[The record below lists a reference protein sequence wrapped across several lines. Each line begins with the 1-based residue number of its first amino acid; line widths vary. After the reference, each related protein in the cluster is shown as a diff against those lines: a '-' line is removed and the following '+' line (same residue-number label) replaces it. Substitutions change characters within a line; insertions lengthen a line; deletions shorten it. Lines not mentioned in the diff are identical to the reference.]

1 MRSVLLAYD
10 GSDSAR
16 LAATFA
22 IEMTGRYNAHL
33 HVLCVAAERD
43 LGLEMDTQSL
53 VDQEMTHC
61 EDILAG
67 LDFGTIE
74 NATAGVAVGN
84 AAEEI
89 IRYARE
95 YDIDHIVVGH
105 RGHGLLDRWMIG
117 SVARH
122 VVAFAPCA
130 VTVVRDPPPDEAGG
144 SVNLVEAGK

>member
-1 MRSVLLAYD
+1 MRALLLAYD
-10 GSDSAR
+10 GSDAAR
-16 LAATFA
+16 LAASFA
-22 IEMTGRYNAHL
+22 IEMADHYHARL
-33 HVLCVAAERD
+33 HVLCVAGERD
-43 LGLEMDTQSL
+43 LGLEIDTESL

-61 EDILAG
+61 EDLLADLNLG
-67 LDFGTIE
+67 AIE
-74 NATAGVAVGN
+74 NATAGLAVGN

-95 YDIDHIVVGH
+95 YGIDHIVVGH

-130 VTVVRDPPPDEAGG
+130 VTVVREPQSEA
-144 SVNLVEAGK
+144 SRQDAPAAKEGK